1 MKKLFNTLSLIMLIP
16 IFTDFTYSQE
26 FNWVNIIGGN
36 GVDSGTTISIDSNGD
51 TYSIGSFSG
60 IIDIDPGPETMDVG
74 SSTGSVEVNSQYLQ
88 KLNSNGELIWVDTFD
103 LNEKR
108 MHSLELDDDENI
120 IVTGSF
126 RGEADFDPSP
136 DEFILESGSY
146 LDFYQWNIFVQK
158 LDPSGNLIWAK
169 ALIGFHTI
177 DLEVGNGFHYS
188 RFTIDNYDNIYISG
202 SMPITSIIDF
212 DPGVN
217 VFELS
222 GEGNFLLKLNS
233 NGDFIWARK
242 MEPRVTSFS
251 FDSDNNMVLVG
262 SFFYSIDFDP
272 GPEEEI
278 RTAIDITT
286 DIFIL
291 KLNEFGDF
299 IWVNTYSG
307 ISIDRANSVA
317 IDNSNNIIVTGIF
330 RQTIDFDTSSEVFE
344 LSTIETND
352 GPDVFILKL
361 TESGDLIFA
370 KQIGGVYNQIDRGL
384 VLDNMNNIYVTGNF
398 SGTADF
404 DPNSDVYNLTSSG
417 FDDIFTMKLDSDGI
431 FGWAVS
437 IQSESDLSSEAIA
450 INHSMEEIYLTG
462 FIRGITDFDP
472 TEEEAIYSSNNGLP
486 DIFVLKLGLESLDIV
501 EFDSETTR
509 IFPNPIKNNF
519 IINAKFNGDLE
530 LYDSLGKFVKTTK
543 IHPSNNIIN
552 VEHLQ
557 SGIYFAKIKTE
568 KGIEVLKLIKE

>member
-1 MKKLFNTLSLIMLIP
+1 MLIP